1 MKFEYIKYLNLIFSR
16 TKRAFQVKKKT
27 FFQVPQVLFS
37 RHEKATNRD
46 VPDASFK
53 AFTVIIND
61 FLKFFFSAISHLK
74 DIFMGAFTYMVLK
87 AVSSLMADWNVVSS
101 PESFILFRTSS
112 HIFFAKNIFY

>member
-1 MKFEYIKYLNLIFSR
+1 MKFDYIKYLNLIFSR

-37 RHEKATNRD
+37 RHEKATNRN

-61 FLKFFFSAISHLK
+61 FLKFFFFAISHLK
-74 DIFMGAFTYMVLK
+74 DIYG
-87 AVSSLMADWNVVSS
+87 
-101 PESFILFRTSS
+101 SFHLYGFKSGL
-112 HIFFAKNIFY
+112 